1 MIEWW
6 TSTISCYGPQTG
18 RSVNEKEEFY
28 ELMDKSVTSEKVL
41 VGGNFNGHDGSVWVV
56 LETFIRVW
64 VRKIDNSGMRLL
76 DWAVCKGLGFM
87 NSCFQKKKSRLIT
100 FRLSETE
107 TMIKYIIVNSKY
119 RRSVKDVKVI
129 PAEEIVNQHYLLLMD
144 IVLKKKVR
152 GK

>member
-1 MIEWW
+1 M
-6 TSTISCYGPQTG
+6 
-18 RSVNEKEEFY
+18 
-28 ELMDKSVTSEKVL
+28 TSEKVL

-76 DWAVCKGLGFM
+76 DWAVGKGLGFM

-100 FRLSETE
+100 FRLTETE

>member
-1 MIEWW
+1 
-6 TSTISCYGPQTG
+6 
-18 RSVNEKEEFY
+18 
-28 ELMDKSVTSEKVL
+28 MDQSVTSEKVL
-41 VGGNFNGHDGSVWVV
+41 VGGNFNGHVGSVWVA

-76 DWAVCKGLGFM
+76 DWAVGKGLGLM

-107 TMIKYIIVNSKY
+107 TMIKYIIVNNKY

>member
-1 MIEWW
+1 
-6 TSTISCYGPQTG
+6 
-18 RSVNEKEEFY
+18 
-28 ELMDKSVTSEKVL
+28 MDKSVTSEKVL
-41 VGGNFNGHDGSVWVV
+41 VGGNFNGHVGSVWVV

-76 DWAVCKGLGFM
+76 DWAVGKGLGLM

-107 TMIKYIIVNSKY
+107 TMIKYIIVNNKY

>member
-1 MIEWW
+1 
-6 TSTISCYGPQTG
+6 
-18 RSVNEKEEFY
+18 
-28 ELMDKSVTSEKVL
+28 MDKSVTSEKVL
-41 VGGNFNGHDGSVWVV
+41 VGGNFNGHVGSVWVV

-76 DWAVCKGLGFM
+76 DWAVGKGLGLM

-107 TMIKYIIVNSKY
+107 TMIKYIIVNNKY

-144 IVLKKKVR
+144 IVLKKVR

>member
-1 MIEWW
+1 M
-6 TSTISCYGPQTG
+6 
-18 RSVNEKEEFY
+18 
-28 ELMDKSVTSEKVL
+28 TSEKVL
-41 VGGNFNGHDGSVWVV
+41 VGGNFNGHVGSVWVA

-76 DWAVCKGLGFM
+76 DWAVGKGLGLM

-107 TMIKYIIVNSKY
+107 TMIKYIIVNNKY

>member
-1 MIEWW
+1 
-6 TSTISCYGPQTG
+6 
-18 RSVNEKEEFY
+18 
-28 ELMDKSVTSEKVL
+28 MDKSVTSEKVL
-41 VGGNFNGHDGSVWVV
+41 VGGNFNGHVGSVWVV

-64 VRKIDNSGMRLL
+64 VRKIDNSGMRVL
-76 DWAVCKGLGFM
+76 DWAVGKGLGFM
-87 NSCFQKKKSRLIT
+87 NSCFQKKNSQLIT

>member
-1 MIEWW
+1 M
-6 TSTISCYGPQTG
+6 
-18 RSVNEKEEFY
+18 
-28 ELMDKSVTSEKVL
+28 
-41 VGGNFNGHDGSVWVV
+41 
-56 LETFIRVW
+56 
-64 VRKIDNSGMRLL
+64 
-76 DWAVCKGLGFM
+76 
-87 NSCFQKKKSRLIT
+87 
-100 FRLSETE
+100 SETE